1 MVTPIGAGLIAAGLV
16 MLFVGAVLSLYG
28 VSLLGAVVGGAAG
41 FLVAQEIGFTATME
55 LAGALGAGAIAG
67 VLISYLLISLAV
79 AVFGFIVG
87 LYFGAGLAN
96 WLLDPNLIVVAA
108 AALAT
113 GILAA
118 ALSTIL
124 KRTIMVVVTSFA
136 GAALASQSVTAAD
149 FGDAGLTEPDP
160 ILFDLNDPLFLG
172 LFALGILT
180 QLGLFRLG
188 YVTSI
193 LAYLPGAS
201 MLRDRED

>member
-67 VLISYLLISLAV
+67 VLISYLLLSLAI

-113 GILAA
+113 GILVA

-124 KRTIMVVVTSFA
+124 KRTIMVVITSFA

-149 FGDAGLTEPDP
+149 FGNAGLTEPDP

-172 LFALGILT
+172 LLALGILT
-180 QLGLFRLG
+180 QLGLFRFG
-188 YVTSI
+188 YVTSV
-193 LAYLPGAS
+193 LAYLPGAR
-201 MLRDRED
+201 MLRDGEN